1 MMSLALFSLLSLGQT
16 RVEYPLVE
24 HSKTYYDCL
33 RTSFSGFVLIS
44 LWGNLDRHLLQK
56 KRCFTNRAPNTAT
69 RRNY

>member
-16 RVEYPLVE
+16 RVEYPSAE
-24 HSKTYYDCL
+24 HSKICCDCL
-33 RTSFSGFVLIS
+33 RTNFGGFVFID

-56 KRCFTNRAPNTAT
+56 KRCFTNKALSTAT